1 MKKLIFCWLLTGM
14 FFSGYAQY
22 DSDRTGYE
30 GDFFSLEGA
39 LDLFKESSTLSE
51 FERKINS
58 EEYWVNNL
66 DLNYDGRIDYVRVE
80 HRQQGNFHA
89 IVLQALVGRY
99 EVQDVAVIE
108 IEVIGRGE
116 AVLQIVGDEDLYG
129 EEVIVEPVEGYSDSR
144 RGYHTDYGDYVNV
157 YYWDPVQ
164 YILGRQYRVYA
175 SPYYWRYYPTWWA
188 PRVQITWAIFRPRIV
203 IYHRQFHV
211 VHRIRVIRVHNFY
224 RPHRTYCDVVVQRA
238 NTVRVEHGKPPVHR
252 QSSANQRE
260 RDRNGRDVAE
270 GQRSRSISRSDGSEQ
285 RSTPLSRKRTES
297 SGAGSETRRRTQGAD
312 QQRDRGSVER
322 PEPTRSTSPNQDTPS
337 RQRSESTGRPDVRR
351 TTPQANQGDRGAV
364 EGSRS
369 SRSTAPGQ
377 DLPGRE
383 RTRTDTGRS
392 GGDQTN
398 PANRRTV
405 TGRSEAP
412 RTRTSTGS
420 NAPARQPSVSREK
433 AAPSTTRS
441 KPDSNSAPKRENAP
455 SSSRSRRGGNE

>member
-144 RGYHTDYGDYVNV
+144 RGYHTD
-157 YYWDPVQ
+157 
-164 YILGRQYRVYA
+164 
-175 SPYYWRYYPTWWA
+175 
-188 PRVQITWAIFRPRIV
+188 
-203 IYHRQFHV
+203 
-211 VHRIRVIRVHNFY
+211 
-224 RPHRTYCDVVVQRA
+224 
-238 NTVRVEHGKPPVHR
+238 
-252 QSSANQRE
+252 
-260 RDRNGRDVAE
+260 
-270 GQRSRSISRSDGSEQ
+270 
-285 RSTPLSRKRTES
+285 
-297 SGAGSETRRRTQGAD
+297 
-312 QQRDRGSVER
+312 
-322 PEPTRSTSPNQDTPS
+322 
-337 RQRSESTGRPDVRR
+337 
-351 TTPQANQGDRGAV
+351 
-364 EGSRS
+364 
-369 SRSTAPGQ
+369 
-377 DLPGRE
+377 
-383 RTRTDTGRS
+383 
-392 GGDQTN
+392 
-398 PANRRTV
+398 
-405 TGRSEAP
+405 
-412 RTRTSTGS
+412 
-420 NAPARQPSVSREK
+420 
-433 AAPSTTRS
+433 
-441 KPDSNSAPKRENAP
+441 
-455 SSSRSRRGGNE
+455 